1 MGLMSTSQKDIDQMV
16 ESGQLSKAGATLIKK
31 QQQGMMSNTMQTL

>member
-1 MGLMSTSQKDIDQMV
+1 MATSQKDIDQMV

-31 QQQGMMSNTMQTL
+31 QQQGMTDKTIMSM

>member
-1 MGLMSTSQKDIDQMV
+1 MGLMATSQKDIDQMV

-31 QQQGMMSNTMQTL
+31 QQQGMTDKTIMSM